1 MVSLSRCLAVFL
13 LAIMTRCPTA
23 VGLLDTPK
31 LKETAKDPIATL
43 TAGKETISSLI
54 HHVAAI
60 VATGAIGFAVNP
72 LVGAIFNVTHIEN
85 EGDDFKQTF
94 LFGATDSVT
103 AATQTCGG
111 ILFVDLVRRLF
122 DLRLPFV
129 GKEVD
134 LFSAA
139 PKVGFAV
146 WTGLTLSTVKR
157 TIFKQMVTTKTLGRV
172 SLYDRLL
179 DFVLSMATAANIL
192 GILKVDFGVGI
203 QSIFAASGVSAL
215 VFSLASKGLVE
226 QIVAGFVVQAWDAIE
241 EGESVRLGDGTEG
254 KVKRIGLVETEIE
267 GSDNISVR
275 IPNSQL
281 TGKRVSNISR
291 MTRSQ
296 VKQILRFKYS
306 DLDRLPKVL
315 NDIKAE
321 IAATCPGLITDGSK
335 SFQALLTQY
344 ASDHVQ
350 ALINCH
356 FDIKPGSG
364 EHAETQQKVML
375 AISSAMKR
383 NNIEFAIPSVLY
395 QTDEAGIFS
404 GS

>member
-1 MVSLSRCLAVFL
+1 MSMLAVT
-13 LAIMTRCPTA
+13 IRCPTA
-23 VGLLDTPK
+23 LGLLKTAKPK
-31 LKETAKDPIATL
+31 LKEPEDPIATL
-43 TAGKETISSLI
+43 TAGKETISSLT
-54 HHVAAI
+54 HHVAII
-60 VATGAIGFAVNP
+60 VATGAFGLAMNP
-72 LVGAIFNVTHIEN
+72 LMEAIFNETHMEN
-85 EGDDFKQTF
+85 AGYDFKETF
-94 LFGATDSVT
+94 LFGATESVT
-103 AATQTCGG
+103 VAAETSAG
-111 ILFVDLVRRLF
+111 IMLVDLVRCFF
-122 DLRLPFV
+122 DFRLPFV
-129 GKEVD
+129 GNEVD

-139 PKVGFAV
+139 PQIGFAM
-146 WTGLTLSTVKR
+146 WAGLTLSAVKR
-157 TIFKQMVTTKTLGRV
+157 MVFKQMVTTKTLGRV
-172 SLYDRLL
+172 GLYDRLL

-254 KVKRIGLVETEIE
+254 KVKRIGLVETEFE

-275 IPNSQL
+275 IPNSEL

-296 VKQILRFKYS
+296 VKQSLRFKYS

-315 NDIKAE
+315 EDIKAE

-335 SFQALLTQY
+335 AFQALLTQY
-344 ASDHVQ
+344 AADHVQ
-350 ALINCH
+350 AVINCH

-364 EHAETQQKVML
+364 EHAETKQKVMM
-375 AISSAMKR
+375 AIASAMKQ
-383 NNIEFAIPSVLY
+383 NNIEFAIPSVYY
-395 QTDEAGIFS
+395 QTGQTEIFS